1 MIRNTAEII
10 SVASFRYELLKND
23 LNKIIIFDL
32 ENSLRLDGETGPY
45 LLYTF
50 ARATSILE
58 KAKNQPK
65 IEFIEDIHR
74 HLSLQHEIELI
85 KNMSKIDL
93 IIEESVINMSP
104 MRIAKFTYNFCN
116 LFNSFYEKSPV
127 LHEEDKDIM
136 NARLYLV
143 NSFKDSLEILF
154 DLLGIEYLKRI

>member
-1 MIRNTAEII
+1 
-10 SVASFRYELLKND
+10 
-23 LNKIIIFDL
+23 
-32 ENSLRLDGETGPY
+32 
-45 LLYTF
+45 
-50 ARATSILE
+50 
-58 KAKNQPK
+58 
-65 IEFIEDIHR
+65 
-74 HLSLQHEIELI
+74 
-85 KNMSKIDL
+85 MSKIDL